1 MKYAIFMFALAAT
14 LFSGGCRREDIRE
27 MTVSMPSLK
36 ETDKQTV
43 YKVLSRYQ
51 GVLKDSF
58 VWDLQAKTLTL
69 SYDSMKVA
77 QANIRYAI
85 DEAGIKV
92 SFPVKTTDRAGY

>member
-1 MKYAIFMFALAAT
+1 MKYAIFMFALVAA
-14 LFSGGCRREDIRE
+14 LFTGGCRREDIRE

-36 ETDKQTV
+36 EADKQTV